1 MFTTKT
7 MNPQK
12 LMDPLAR
19 THTDDEIKNLVA
31 KSPGE
36 VRRLLTFVREE
47 RSKSCLFMEAK
58 GVIISHGVSEQKASE
73 LITYMLE
80 KKLIYLHITEKGS
93 MLSLTDNATEFLTRL
108 NGGISKR

>member
-1 MFTTKT
+1 MYTTKT
-7 MNPQK
+7 PQK
-12 LMDPLAR
+12 LVDPLAR
-19 THTDDEIKNLVA
+19 TYTDDEIKKLVEKA
-31 KSPGE
+31 PGE

-58 GVIISHGVSEQKASE
+58 KLIISHGVNEQKAAE

-108 NGGISKR
+108 SGGVSKR